1 MTLGA
6 FKRLPGLEITDPR
19 EFQAVPGKEVK
30 AVLDDRC
37 ILIGSRRYLQ
47 EQGVEVEPLLPALIL
62 LFSNWLNYYVYQETP
77 YELNEIG

>member
-1 MTLGA
+1 MGA

-19 EFQAVPGKEVK
+19 EFHAVPGKEV
-30 AVLDDRC
+30 DDRC

-62 LFSNWLNYYVYQETP
+62 PWKARILL
-77 YELNEIG
+77 